1 MTKSHVNL
9 SPVRFSRTSL
19 AREQMLGHFG
29 TNEPVRFSFETH
41 PAHFL
46 TNSPVSDFG
55 ELVFHLQPKKYIKH
69 LQMKVFGPLTAKSLT
84 PCSFLGGLVSALDLL
99 SGLVELSMSMRAF
112 LATGPTDLALCL
124 VLVKLACVEP
134 AMSTPRFS
142 MLLRSLLTE
151 RSLTCNN

>member
-1 MTKSHVNL
+1 
-9 SPVRFSRTSL
+9 
-19 AREQMLGHFG
+19 MLRHFG

-41 PAHFL
+41 SGHFL
-46 TNSPVSDFG
+46 TNSPVGDFG
-55 ELVFHLQPKKYIKH
+55 ELVFHLQHKKYVKH
-69 LQMKVFGPLTAKSLT
+69 LQMTVFGFLTAKSLT

-99 SGLVELSMSMRAF
+99 SELSTSMRAF

-124 VLVKLACVEP
+124 VLVKLASVEP

-151 RSLTCNN
+151 RSLTCNK